1 LVEPLYRAVG
11 NIKEAKMTWK
21 ANVMVVANKT
31 ADSPELLEVLR
42 ARAAQGPAEF
52 VLVFPQT
59 GTDHAGAVAAMEH
72 ALEAMRNTGLVA
84 TGVICDHDPLVAVQ
98 EAWDPVR
105 FDEVIVSTLPMNTS
119 RWLRVD
125 LPRRVATVTGVSVTH
140 VVATPRE
147 LAERMSA

>member
-1 LVEPLYRAVG
+1 
-11 NIKEAKMTWK
+11 MSWK
-21 ANVMVVANKT
+21 ANVMVVANRT

-52 VLVFPQT
+52 VLVFPQN

-72 ALEAMRNTGLVA
+72 AVQSMRDAGLFA
-84 TGVICDHDPLVAVQ
+84 TGVVCDRDPLVAVQ
-98 EAWDPVR
+98 EAWDPTR

-125 LPRRVATVTGVSVTH
+125 LPRRVANATGVTVTH
-140 VVATPRE
+140 VVATPRA
-147 LAERMSA
+147 LAASG